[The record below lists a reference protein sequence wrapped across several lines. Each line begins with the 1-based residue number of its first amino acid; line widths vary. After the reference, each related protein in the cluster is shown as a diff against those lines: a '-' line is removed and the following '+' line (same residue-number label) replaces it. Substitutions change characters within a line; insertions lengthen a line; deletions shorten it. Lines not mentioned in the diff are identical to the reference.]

1 MDAGVAASGSTSA
14 LSAPAGESGTGRKRR
29 GSRRATVQVTRLDVA
44 VGQSIVMPSAKAP
57 RAQPSSPAPG
67 RPASEGPATG
77 SAAAEDTTPGSE
89 GAARRT
95 AAASP
100 GTSVPGA
107 STPRT
112 STPSASRRKG
122 IPEGILPDKAAE
134 DLDAAWG
141 GSTGNPE
148 RDDWLKE
155 QRPPHWD

>member
-1 MDAGVAASGSTSA
+1 MDTAAAASGSQA
-14 LSAPAGESGTGRKRR
+14 APGAPAGEPGTGRKRR
-29 GSRRATVQVTRLDVA
+29 GPRRATVQVTRLDVA

-57 RAQPSSPAPG
+57 HAQPSSLAPG
-67 RPASEGPATG
+67 LRASEGATTG
-77 SAAAEDTTPGSE
+77 SAAAEDATPDSAGTAE
-89 GAARRT
+89 RT

-107 STPRT
+107 TTPR
-112 STPSASRRKG
+112 ASRRKG

-155 QRPPHWD
+155 QRPPHWG